1 MGLEA
6 ATVHVD
12 GVEFEAET
20 ISTVPTWLTRSVQI
34 EVLLSSLLMLN
45 DAGLKDCQVLL
56 DRYWFFDL

>member
-6 ATVHVD
+6 AAVHVD
-12 GVEFEAET
+12 GVEFEAEA

-45 DAGLKDCQVLL
+45 DAGLKDSQVLL
-56 DRYWFFDL
+56 DGYRFFDL